1 MIKTACLLRYR
12 KQNIKTKG
20 TNLTLVPFTKER
32 VCHQS
37 MAHPLSLIISSLYY
51 FSPLLDLQHTFEEDD

>member
-1 MIKTACLLRYR
+1 MFNKSKLL
-12 KQNIKTKG
+12 QLT
-20 TNLTLVPFTKER
+20 LTLVPFTKER

-51 FSPLLDLQHTFEEDD
+51 FSPLLGQQHTFEEDD